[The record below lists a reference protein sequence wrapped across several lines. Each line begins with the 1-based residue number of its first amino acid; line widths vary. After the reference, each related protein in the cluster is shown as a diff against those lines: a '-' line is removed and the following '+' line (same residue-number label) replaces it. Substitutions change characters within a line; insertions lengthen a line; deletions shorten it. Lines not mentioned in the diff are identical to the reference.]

1 MLSFSWIG
9 SFFLRFLTVA
19 IRLNYTGMNAWL
31 APAKAGTTSGGL
43 LHRRPDEVYYL
54 FERGS
59 GLEYSRDAQLLQLG
73 SVLVRNYT
81 SDGDQHVVHAFLAQQ
96 FHYPRNDRIVRAGE
110 DGQPDNLDIF
120 L

>member
-1 MLSFSWIG
+1 M
-9 SFFLRFLTVA
+9 
-19 IRLNYTGMNAWL
+19 
-31 APAKAGTTSGGL
+31 PGTTSGGL

-81 SDGDQHVVHAFLAQQ
+81 SDGYQDVLHAFLSQQ
-96 FHYPRNDRIVRAGE
+96 FHHSWNDRVVCAGE
-110 DGQPDNLDIF
+110 DGQSDNLDVF
-120 L
+120 LKSGVYDHLRSLAQAGVNYFH